1 MNPIVQT
8 IILSA
13 SAVRML
19 PHIALYL
26 LHKKEIDADLLKVQ
40 DRKPTVLNQI
50 GRAHV

>member
-19 PHIALYL
+19 PLGDG
-26 LHKKEIDADLLKVQ
+26 KSG
-40 DRKPTVLNQI
+40 RPTI
-50 GRAHV
+50 GDDVKNCKTER